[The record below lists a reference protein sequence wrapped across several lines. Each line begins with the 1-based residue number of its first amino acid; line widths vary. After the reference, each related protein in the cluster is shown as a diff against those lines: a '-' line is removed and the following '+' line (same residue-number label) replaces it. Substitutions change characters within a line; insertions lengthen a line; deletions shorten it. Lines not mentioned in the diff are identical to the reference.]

1 MSNLLRNGSFEGGWH
16 HPGGLPELQIPN
28 DWSFWHAGSEV
39 QNPHS
44 SDTWN
49 RFVRPEVRV
58 LPSLQLPEQ
67 ERELFILDGNQTLKI
82 FKGNGA
88 WFGRLSQTLQLER
101 GTYTLTV
108 KMYADLIKGY
118 DNHGRK
124 IWADDPQGR
133 DGLLR
138 FKLNDHTYDFKSLRP
153 GEWNTFT
160 QEFAAD
166 AETKVAVEVMC
177 PFALTNCGVF
187 ADGWALEQ
195 VAVPIPSGR
204 GAPREQYARTVNVLP
219 AEATLEQA
227 ATVFKEAWQRGR
239 EAVSGSYDD
248 AGIGDLDV
256 RRAHLYGIPPGKQ
269 QEYRDFYHQYY
280 PGVAVTFKPLP
291 TEEPKVDEPPTD
303 DTTISAGVTGSKI
316 GVHAIVANRVAAFQE
331 QLVGAGTHFAVV
343 KAVDDLNW
351 LSDVKAL
358 SPDTKIIA
366 RLTSPDEGVTPV
378 NNPGV
383 DLDKL
388 ARRVMRVIFDRLNAA
403 PELADV
409 VDYWEPV
416 NEPLGG
422 GVPTDAYVRLAE
434 LMKRCMLLAEGRGL
448 KLALFA
454 FNAGTPEWPDMVGMA
469 QTGVFGQ
476 ARDGGHSVAFH
487 EGVFGDDAV
496 DKWFGGGIPGAPQVE
511 GAGALCC
518 RYRFL
523 AHLLKQRGE
532 LVPFVISE
540 FYAGGGYEQG
550 ADRDDV
556 LRRFRWYDEQ
566 VRADDYVM
574 GFCPFTLGPVG
585 QWRSHDYEFMYPRL
599 LEYIQEEAG

>member
-28 DWSFWHAGSEV
+28 DWSFWNAGSGV

-44 SDTWN
+44 SDAWN

-58 LPSLQLPEQ
+58 LSSLQLPAH
-67 ERELFILDGNQTLKI
+67 ERELFIPDGNQTLKI
-82 FKGNGA
+82 FKGHGA
-88 WFGRLSQTLQLER
+88 WYGRLSQTLQLGR
-101 GTYTLTV
+101 GTYRLTV
-108 KMYADLIKGY
+108 KVYGDLIKGY
-118 DNHGRK
+118 DNGGK

-138 FKLNDHTYDFKSLRP
+138 FKLNGHAHDWKSLQP
-153 GEWNTFT
+153 GDWNTFT
-160 QEFAAD
+160 QEFTAD
-166 AETKVAVEVMC
+166 GETEVAVEVMC
-177 PFALTNCGVF
+177 PFALANCGIF

-195 VAVPIPSGR
+195 IVVDIPSGR
-204 GAPREQYARTVNVLP
+204 GAPREQYERTVNVLP
-219 AEATLEQA
+219 AEAMLEQA
-227 ATVFKEAWQRGR
+227 VTVFREAWQRGR

-256 RRAHLYGIPPGKQ
+256 RRANLYGIPPEKQ
-269 QEYRDFYHQYY
+269 DAFRDFYRQHY
-280 PGVAVTFKPLP
+280 PGVVVTFKPLP
-291 TEEPKVDEPPTD
+291 GEGSIVSEPPT
-303 DTTISAGVTGSKI
+303 TGSKI
-316 GVHAIVANRVAAFQE
+316 GVHAIVANRVAEFQQ
-331 QLVGAGTHFAVV
+331 QLVSAGTHFCVV

-358 SPDTKIIA
+358 SPDTKIMA

-383 DLDKL
+383 DLDRL
-388 ARRVMRVIFDRLNAA
+388 ARRVMQVIFDKLDAD
-403 PELADV
+403 PDLADV

-434 LMKRCMLLAEGRGL
+434 LMKRCMLLAEGRRL
-448 KLALFA
+448 RLALFA

-469 QTGVFGQ
+469 ETGVFQQ
-476 ARDGGHSVAFH
+476 ARDGGHIVTFH
-487 EGVFGDDAV
+487 EGVFGDDPV
-496 DKWFGGGIPGAPQVE
+496 DKWFGGVIPGAPQVA
-511 GAGALCC
+511 GGGALCC

-523 AHLLKQRGE
+523 AHLLRQRGE
-532 LVPFVISE
+532 LVPFAITE
-540 FYAGGGYEQG
+540 FYAGGGYEQTG
-550 ADRDDV
+550 DSDDI
-556 LRRFRWYDEQ
+556 LQRFKWYDEQ
-566 VRADDYVM
+566 IRADDYVM

-585 QWRSHDYEFMYPRL
+585 QWRSHDYEFIYPRL
-599 LEYIQEEAG
+599 LEYIQEEAE